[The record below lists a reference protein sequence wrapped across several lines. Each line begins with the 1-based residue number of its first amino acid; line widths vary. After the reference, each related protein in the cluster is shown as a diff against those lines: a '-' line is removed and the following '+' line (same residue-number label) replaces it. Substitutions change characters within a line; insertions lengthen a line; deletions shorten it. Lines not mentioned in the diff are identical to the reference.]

1 MSEPLN
7 KFEKEQ
13 RVIELHLEGKTIRA
27 IAPVVHMSFGPI
39 SKIIKAYDKK
49 IRLQVK
55 KEEPNPSNQI
65 KKVSKSSQAYQLLLD
80 GRTPVQ
86 VGTDLDLDFPK
97 IRKYWLEYLRLKN
110 MTKLYNI
117 YIQNEY
123 HLDSLFKIN
132 YFLLRNEIEIKN
144 FETILNVAYDITKL
158 YQTRSNLID
167 EIARLK
173 QTKNNISLNQ
183 NTNYQQQP
191 IPLGPLPSYYN
202 W

>member
-1 MSEPLN
+1 MEFTIPLN
-7 KFEKEQ
+7 KFEKEKS
-13 RVIELHLEGKTIRA
+13 VIHLHAKE
-27 IAPVVHMSFGPI
+27 VHMSFRDI

-65 KKVSKSSQAYQLLLD
+65 KKVSKSSQAYQLLLN

-86 VGTDLDLDFPK
+86 VAIDLDLDFPK
-97 IRKYWLEYLRLKN
+97 VRKYWLEYLRLKN

-123 HLDSLFKIN
+123 HLDYLFKIN

-144 FETILNVAYDITKL
+144 FETVLNVAYDITKL
-158 YQTRSNLID
+158 YQTRSNLKG
-167 EIARLK
+167 EIERLK
-173 QTKNNISLNQ
+173 QTKIDYSLRPF
-183 NTNYQQQP
+183 QP
-191 IPLGPLPSYYN
+191 IQPLGPLPRYYY
-202 W
+202 

>member
-1 MSEPLN
+1 MSEIPLN
-7 KFEKEQ
+7 KFEKEK
-13 RVIELHLEGKTIRA
+13 RVLELHLEGKTIRD
-27 IAPVVHMSFGPI
+27 IASIVHMSFGPI

-65 KKVSKSSQAYQLLLD
+65 KKVSKSSQAYQLLLN

-86 VGTDLDLDFPK
+86 VAIDLDLDFPK
-97 IRKYWLEYLRLKN
+97 VRKYWLEYLRLKN

-123 HLDSLFKIN
+123 HLDFLFKIN

-158 YQTRSNLID
+158 YQTRSNLIE
-167 EIARLK
+167 EISRLK
-173 QTKNNISLNQ
+173 QSKIDYSLRPF
-183 NTNYQQQP
+183 QP
-191 IPLGPLPSYYN
+191 IQPLGPLPRYYN